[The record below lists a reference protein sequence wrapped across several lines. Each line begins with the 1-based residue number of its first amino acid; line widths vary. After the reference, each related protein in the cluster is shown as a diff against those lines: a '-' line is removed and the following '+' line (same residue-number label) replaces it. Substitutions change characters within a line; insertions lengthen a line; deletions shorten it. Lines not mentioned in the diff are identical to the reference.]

1 MKPLTREH
9 VREKGL
15 CLDDGLCTMCGLC
28 VAICPTKN
36 IDVVYPANEP
46 ELSWGDR
53 CNDCGLCYQ
62 VCPGKDIPLR
72 ELDRLVFG
80 RERDAQRDIL
90 GMFRTCYQSHAL
102 DGEVRAMAASGGSVS
117 ALLAYALDS
126 GRIDAAPMAAADG
139 AIPWRL
145 NPRLARTR
153 SEVLGGCGTKSVVV
167 PVNAALR
174 EVERGESVG
183 CVGLACH
190 VHGLRKLQHRFPE
203 HRLAKKLAFVIG
215 IFCGL
220 NGPYRR
226 IEYYL
231 REKYDIGLDDIQSL
245 KYRAG
250 RDPFATVVST
260 KSGETLNLQ
269 WYAADMRLL
278 VRERCALCLDWAADI
293 ADVSLGDFWGLSA
306 SGSEPE
312 RGTNTMLVRTG
323 VGEELVNGAVES
335 GYLKLYPTQP
345 GPLALTTGFRQK
357 MQINRQRFLMSRR
370 YGWAV
375 PDYQYE
381 FEVVGPVDRRGVPYN
396 FSGLPSKDRE
406 RILRERGTATLWL
419 T

>member
-1 MKPLTREH
+1 MKSLTREQ

-15 CLDDGLCTMCGLC
+15 CVDDGLCTMCGLC
-28 VAICPTKN
+28 VAICPTRN

-46 ELSWGDR
+46 ELNWGDR

-62 VCPGKDIPLR
+62 VCPGKDVPLR
-72 ELDRLVFG
+72 ELDRFVFG
-80 RERDAQRDIL
+80 RERDVKRDIF
-90 GMFRTCYQSHAL
+90 GIFRSCYQSHAP

-117 ALLAYALDS
+117 ALLAYALDK
-126 GRIDAAPMAAADG
+126 GLIDAAPMAAMDSAV
-139 AIPWRL
+139 PWRV
-145 NPRLARTR
+145 NPRLARNR
-153 SEVLGGCGTKSVVV
+153 NEVLSGCGTKSVVV

-174 EVERGESVG
+174 EVEQGESVG

-190 VHGLRKLQHRFPE
+190 VHGLRKLQQRFPE

-215 IFCGL
+215 IFCGT

-231 REKYDIGLDDIQSL
+231 REKYDIGLDEVRSMR
-245 KYRAG
+245 YRVG
-250 RDPFATVVST
+250 HDPFRTTLVKT
-260 KSGETLNLQ
+260 NGESVNLQ
-269 WYAADMRLL
+269 WYAGDMRLL
-278 VRERCALCLDWAADI
+278 VRERCALCLDWAADL

-323 VGEELVNGAVES
+323 VGEELVKGAVES

-357 MQINRQRFLMSRR
+357 SQIHRQRYAMSCK

-375 PDYQYE
+375 PEYQYE
-381 FEVVGPVDRRGVPYN
+381 FPVVAPVDRRGAPYN
-396 FSGLPSKDRE
+396 FTSLPLKDRE
-406 RILRERGTATLWL
+406 RILRERGTATLWF